1 MGGGGYNSDP
11 WLIISHLRVCNPLR
25 FLQYL
30 WSKFPV
36 RKFSGSA
43 PCTRMHY
50 FADAMEHVGNKRTCY
65 ISWDE
70 YFMGVA
76 LISAERSKDPVT
88 QVFTTFHVE
97 FTRLFCNEKYIL
109 ILHFTIFLV
118 KVCQEIVLT
127 SAEHRFRLEHA
138 LSTRRR
144 ESWVWDTMECPMVVA
159 MTRCRGARAM
169 KTLSTTRS
177 YSVGTYSLHM
187 YLYLGWYK
195 YFSTSSPVVHISG
208 HPMYNTAKF
217 YVY

>member
-1 MGGGGYNSDP
+1 MQWRIYGGGGGYNSDP

-43 PCTRMHY
+43 PCTRMYY

-109 ILHFTIFLV
+109 ILHFTTFLV

-127 SAEHRFRLEHA
+127 SSSIPLNIVSGWSMHCQPGEEN
-138 LSTRRR
+138 
-144 ESWVWDTMECPMVVA
+144 
-159 MTRCRGARAM
+159 RGCGIQWNAQW
-169 KTLSTTRS
+169 L
-177 YSVGTYSLHM
+177 
-187 YLYLGWYK
+187 
-195 YFSTSSPVVHISG
+195 
-208 HPMYNTAKF
+208 
-217 YVY
+217 